1 MQTRTL
7 FGTLRVLGFV
17 VIAAMAVV
25 LVYALAI
32 SLRYYSGIGV

>member
-1 MQTRTL
+1 MQTRAL

-17 VIAAMAVV
+17 VLAVLAV
-25 LVYALAI
+25 ALVYALAI